1 VKSGKCPSCGA
12 TNITND
18 DLLPNLTL
26 RKAIE
31 RFKSEQAATATT
43 SSADDRANRHVIGE
57 CQCSLS

>member
-1 VKSGKCPSCGA
+1 MKSGKCPSCGA

-57 CQCSLS
+57 